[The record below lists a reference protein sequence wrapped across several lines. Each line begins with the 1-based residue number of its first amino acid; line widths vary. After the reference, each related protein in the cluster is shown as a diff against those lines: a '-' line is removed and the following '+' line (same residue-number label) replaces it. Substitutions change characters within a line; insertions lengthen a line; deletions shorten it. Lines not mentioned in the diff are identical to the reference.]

1 VDVESQQ
8 SASDFSI
15 LQRNRMEA
23 NPPAEAGFSIQS
35 PGPFK
40 LVWLDVLWLVLLACL
55 ALIPPVDEIHKI
67 LTLAGIGAF
76 QVLEGV
82 LLQRLN
88 PSRAR
93 FYVVV
98 IKILLATLLLGYTGE
113 VPINS
118 SYYLIYYLPIVSAA
132 SLYGVWGTVLWTAL
146 AAAAYCSYLIPA
158 LQEYEL
164 TSSGLYE
171 LGMRNLFFFL
181 AAIVVNRLIT
191 ENRRQTRRYQ
201 TLAETLSETNR
212 KLAQAQEE
220 TQRSERLAAL
230 GQLSAGLAHEIRNPL
245 GVIKGSAEML
255 NKRLHSAEPIAAEL
269 AGYIGSEVNR
279 LNGLVSRFLDFAR
292 PLKPELSKQEILPV
306 LEQSLQAL
314 QLRCPDSQVRVEREY
329 HPDLPPVWIDG
340 PLCEQVMVNLLA
352 NAYEAMPTG
361 GLLRITVAPAT
372 SDGRKGVMIDMAD
385 SGPGIPPEQRKEVFN
400 PFFTTKK
407 SGVGLGLSIVSK
419 IVDNH
424 AGWLRIMDTPGSG
437 ACFRI
442 FFPAVEAAAERNTR
456 RDETLLFPLSH
467 PESPTGGSD

>member
-1 VDVESQQ
+1 
-8 SASDFSI
+8 
-15 LQRNRMEA
+15 MEA
-23 NPPAEAGFSIQS
+23 NSPAGAEISNQF
-35 PGPFK
+35 PGSFR

-55 ALIPPVDEIHKI
+55 ALIPPVDEVYKI

-76 QVLEGV
+76 QVLEGS

-93 FYVVV
+93 SYVVT
-98 IKILLATLLLGYTGE
+98 IKILLATLLLGYTGD

-132 SLYGVWGTVLWTAL
+132 SLYGVWGTVFWTAIASL
-146 AAAAYCSYLIPA
+146 AYCSYLIPA
-158 LQEYEL
+158 LQEYVLEA
-164 TSSGLYE
+164 SGFYE

-181 AAIVVNRLIT
+181 AAIAVNRLVT
-191 ENRRQTRRYQ
+191 ENRRQMMRYQ
-201 TLAETLSETNR
+201 TLAETLAETNR

-255 NKRLHSAEPIAAEL
+255 NKRLRSAEPIAAEL

-279 LNGLVSRFLDFAR
+279 LNALVSRFLDFAR
-292 PLKPELSKQEILPV
+292 PLKPEFCKQEILPV
-306 LEQSLQAL
+306 LEQSLQVL
-314 QLRCPDSQVRVEREY
+314 RVRCPDSQVQLEREY
-329 HPDLPPVWIDG
+329 HHDLPPVWIDG
-340 PLCEQVMVNLLA
+340 PLCEQVMVNLLN

-361 GLLRITVAPAT
+361 GLLKVTVTSAT
-372 SDGRKGVMIDMAD
+372 SDGRRGVMIDIAD
-385 SGPGIPPEQRKEVFN
+385 SGPGIPSELRKEVFN

-419 IVDNH
+419 IVDDH
-424 AGWLRIMDTPGSG
+424 AGWLRIVDTSGPG

-442 FFPAVEAAAERNTR
+442 FLPAAETTAERNPKQNETR
-456 RDETLLFPLSH
+456 RLPLSH
-467 PESPTGGSD
+467 PDSVSGESD